1 MKKILVVEDDD
12 RIREDIAFSL
22 SLNNYDTLEAS
33 NGFDAIELA
42 KNHLPS
48 LIISDIMMPKM
59 DGYELLLSLQQ
70 EEKTASIPFLF
81 LSAKTDKS
89 DIRKGMNL
97 GADDY
102 ITKPFDLED
111 LVVAVETR
119 LKKKEMAEKQYQQ
132 RFEDLRSSIR
142 SILPHEIRTPL
153 NAILGF
159 TDFMLKN
166 PNSNLDNLEDML
178 SRVYSSAKRLNILFE
193 NYMVYAN
200 LEIIATNQEEIE
212 KLTESKTYFVKNIIF
227 DIAMYKADL
236 YKRKGDLDI
245 QLVDGNLRVANE
257 FFVKSLEE
265 LIDNAFKFSDIN
277 SSVSINSYTDTKY
290 YTIEIADHGI
300 GFTPE
305 QIKSLGAYV
314 QFDRKIYEQQGSG
327 IGLTITKRIA
337 DLHQGKLEIIPRE
350 DGTTVILNFLLEK

>member
-1 MKKILVVEDDD
+1 MKKILIVEDDD
-12 RIREDIAFSL
+12 RIREDITFSL
-22 SLNNYDTLEAS
+22 SLNNYETIEAA

-42 KNHLPS
+42 KNHIPS
-48 LIISDIMMPKM
+48 LIISDIMMPRM
-59 DGYELLLSLQQ
+59 DGYELLLTLQQ

-89 DIRKGMNL
+89 DVRKGMNL

-102 ITKPFDLED
+102 ITKPFDLEE
-111 LVVAVETR
+111 LIVAVETR
-119 LKKKEMAEKQYQQ
+119 LKKREIAEKQYQQ

-166 PNSNLDNLEDML
+166 PNNNLDNLEDML
-178 SRVYSSAKRLNILFE
+178 SRVYSSAKRLNSLFE
-193 NYMVYAN
+193 NYMIYAN

-212 KLTESKTYFVKNIIF
+212 KLIESKTYFVKNIIF

-265 LIDNAFKFSDIN
+265 LIDNAFKFSEMN
-277 SSVSINSYTDTKY
+277 SVVSITTKTDARY
-290 YTIEIADHGI
+290 YIIEIADHGN
-300 GFTPE
+300 GFSPE
-305 QIKSLGAYV
+305 QLKSLGAYV
-314 QFDRKIYEQQGSG
+314 QFDRKLYEQQGSG
-327 IGLTITKRIA
+327 IGLTIAKRIVE
-337 DLHQGKLEIIPRE
+337 LHQGKFDIIPRK
-350 DGTTVILNFLLEK
+350 DGTTLILKFLLDR